1 MRFAYEDPMF
11 YVTTDLLETML
22 DCRFPFRWAETTK
35 SVPEV
40 VAWELGLK
48 RWQDL
53 GREEHTFMG
62 ETV

>member
-1 MRFAYEDPMF
+1 MF

-53 GREEHTFMG
+53 GREERTFMG